1 MGELFVD
8 FRHIR
13 NANFPNRCFCI
24 DSDSQGR
31 TPAFNLTLLV
41 TSIFG
46 ILSAFAP
53 TFPWLCLA
61 LFGLGTGVGGS
72 MPTDGTLYVM
82 MASSPPPLS
91 SEPWLPPRRF
101 LENIPKTHHYLLTA
115 LSAL

>member
-1 MGELFVD
+1 MGLGQLFVTSLPSLV
-8 FRHIR
+8 
-13 NANFPNRCFCI
+13 FPSLTQSRT

-31 TPAFNLTLLV
+31 TPAFNLTLLL

-46 ILSAFAP
+46 MLSAFAP
-53 TFPWLCLA
+53 SFFWLCVA

-72 MPTDGTLYVM
+72 MPTDGTL
-82 MASSPPPLS
+82 
-91 SEPWLPPRRF
+91 F